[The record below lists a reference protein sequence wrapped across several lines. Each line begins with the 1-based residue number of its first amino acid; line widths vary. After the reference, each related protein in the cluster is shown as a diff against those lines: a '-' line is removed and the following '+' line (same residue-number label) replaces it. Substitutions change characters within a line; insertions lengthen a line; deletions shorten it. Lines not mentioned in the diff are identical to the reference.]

1 MNIRFKDIISAGNR
15 KQIIAWAL
23 YDWANSGYATT
34 VMSGFFPIFFNQF
47 WCIGVD
53 QTVSTARL
61 GFANSA
67 AGLVIFLSASLL
79 GAIADQG
86 SSVKKFLLFFT
97 GMSVILTI
105 GLFFI
110 AYGHW
115 FAAVVLY
122 TGSAI
127 GFSGS
132 NIFYDALI
140 KGVAEEKQLDYVS
153 SLGYSLGYLGGGI
166 LFAINILMVFS
177 PGTFGLHSMND
188 AYKYSFIT
196 VGLWWGI
203 FAIPLFLFVK
213 EPIRF
218 AGTLNKNLISA
229 GFLQLRGTFKEI
241 RYLKTI
247 MLFLA
252 AYWFYIDGVD
262 TIIRMA
268 IDYGI
273 KLKFDSQ
280 SLVTALL
287 ITQFIGFPAAIGFG
301 YISNLIGTKR
311 ALFISLAVYIGIS
324 IWGTFIHHIYEFYLI
339 AIIIGLVQGGIQAL
353 SRSFYARIIPANKAA
368 EYFGF
373 YNMLGKFAIV
383 IGPALMGGVVLVI
396 KSLGFS
402 SDTASRGSVFSVAIL
417 FILGGLILFLVDE
430 KKGKDEMKYL
440 Q

>member
-1 MNIRFKDIISAGNR
+1 
-15 KQIIAWAL
+15 
-23 YDWANSGYATT
+23 
-34 VMSGFFPIFFNQF
+34 
-47 WCIGVD
+47 
-53 QTVSTARL
+53 
-61 GFANSA
+61 
-67 AGLVIFLSASLL
+67 
-79 GAIADQG
+79 
-86 SSVKKFLLFFT
+86 
-97 GMSVILTI
+97 
-105 GLFFI
+105 
-110 AYGHW
+110 
-115 FAAVVLY
+115 
-122 TGSAI
+122 
-127 GFSGS
+127 
-132 NIFYDALI
+132 
-140 KGVAEEKQLDYVS
+140 
-153 SLGYSLGYLGGGI
+153 
-166 LFAINILMVFS
+166 
-177 PGTFGLHSMND
+177 
-188 AYKYSFIT
+188 
-196 VGLWWGI
+196 
-203 FAIPLFLFVK
+203 
-213 EPIRF
+213 
-218 AGTLNKNLISA
+218 
-229 GFLQLRGTFKEI
+229 
-241 RYLKTI
+241 
-247 MLFLA
+247 
-252 AYWFYIDGVD
+252 
-262 TIIRMA
+262 MA